1 MTNSVTNSTGKVFKL
16 TAANSIRKALGDV
29 VEAKRNITIS
39 ALFHGLIS
47 SNVAWATDMKRT
59 DAADFDVVLRTLLPI
74 KFDKENQKYVF
85 NAKKCYA
92 SAEALGIELDTMRT
106 DYKAAD
112 KQGREVIVASFYSSC
127 MALYAAQAEEAKGN
141 ALDADQLRLGA
152 LQRVKNAIK
161 KAKETGA
168 SDSDL
173 VSMLVSQGVDVR
185 AVLETALA
193 PVADKVAA

>member
-1 MTNSVTNSTGKVFKL
+1 MTHSTGKVFKL
-16 TAANSIRKALGDV
+16 TAAAGIRKALSGV

-47 SNVAWATDMKRT
+47 SNVSWATDMKRT

-92 SAEALGIELDTMRT
+92 SAEALGLELDTMRL
-106 DYKAAD
+106 DYKQAD

-185 AVLETALA
+185 AVLDATL
-193 PVADKVAA
+193 KAAA

>member
-16 TAANSIRKALGDV
+16 TAANGIRKALGDV

-47 SNVAWATDMKRT
+47 SNVAWSTDMKRT

-92 SAEALGIELDTMRT
+92 SAEALGIELDTMRL
-106 DYKAAD
+106 DYKQAD

-141 ALDADQLRLGA
+141 ALDADALRLGA

-161 KAKETGA
+161 KAKETGV

-173 VSMLVSQGVDVR
+173 VSMLINQGVDVR
-185 AVLETALA
+185 AVLDSTL
-193 PVADKVAA
+193 KVAA

>member
-1 MTNSVTNSTGKVFKL
+1 MTNSTGKVFKL
-16 TAANSIRKALGDV
+16 TTAASIRKALGDV

-47 SNVAWATDMKRT
+47 SNVSWATEMKRT

-74 KFDKENQKYVF
+74 KFNKETQRYEF
-85 NAKKCYA
+85 SAKKCYT
-92 SAEALGIELDTMRT
+92 SANALGIELDTMRL
-106 DYKAAD
+106 DYKQAD
-112 KQGREVIVASFYSSC
+112 KQGREVIVARFYSSC

-141 ALDADQLRLGA
+141 SLDADALRLGA

-168 SDSDL
+168 SDAEL
-173 VSMLVSQGVDVR
+173 VSMLVAQGVDVR
-185 AVLETALA
+185 SVLEATIAPAETAN
-193 PVADKVAA
+193 VA